1 MTPEP
6 VTHPTLPP
14 ELRLFLEAIGFDPA
28 DEIDWDE
35 LDQAAL
41 QPIIRWRLA
50 AQALN
55 LNQHTAPSIGHLR
68 QLATFPGFAEN
79 TLGPFFDLSSG
90 PHPTEVALAE
100 VMVKGVAER
109 LTQHTAAM
117 GRLATVIAESSKVL
131 REALLPTHP
140 ELAEQEEADKAAGKS
155 RLLRL
160 ATLAAQS
167 IGSPTQIRDED
178 LCMLLQ
184 GAMPVGRRL
193 HVAPATRAWTWTHE
207 EHVSADFTSPGS
219 AIRSA
224 WRHLLGVLSGEG
236 EWSLTSEQVG
246 HALWLCGYHP
256 GDDPMDVFQRAA
268 KRAKQTQDLEAK
280 LATIASID
288 PKLRHNLVDEVEM
301 VRWMSTQTHRWESI
315 CATLGICATKDPPG
329 DIAGFIDT
337 HGGGQMFQDT
347 LRAALGELKP
357 GSSARTQ
364 PDLHDVLALLW
375 AREPAP
381 GAIIN
386 QSVYEAMRHQK
397 NEANARAKDAEMLTE
412 QTVAAHKTTLERL
425 GWRTGMDPDAV
436 VMRATAAMQQ
446 VEDIK
451 LLFAEHPRL
460 RVPGSSLTGQVHDL
474 LELLD
479 KAGPNEGDQLREVAA
494 ELEQTNEV
502 LRNKLAD
509 EDSRHRQVVAAAER
523 AGRERTQQKQ
533 QARRWVEI
541 CNVLGW
547 PQHADPPTSL
557 AGFVKQDG
565 ARGQLAAG
573 AVAHYLATNHSGARL
588 GTILE
593 EVVAVLTFEQDHKQR
608 HGVTVIHSPGFLLQ
622 RAQEVLRLIRL
633 EVGNTEDTWN
643 ATLARVRQLATLVSN
658 LAALQASADCPT
670 AADISVDLAQLDI
683 EAAGKRMVEDMR
695 SLANYRGRACTK
707 WPMCVELS
715 REGGSA
721 ADAPTSSAE
730 IVALRDALLTRGFAS
745 SDIDQMDVAKMRSE
759 LARCP

>member
-256 GDDPMDVFQRAA
+256 GD
-268 KRAKQTQDLEAK
+268 E
-280 LATIASID
+280 
-288 PKLRHNLVDEVEM
+288 
-301 VRWMSTQTHRWESI
+301 
-315 CATLGICATKDPPG
+315 
-329 DIAGFIDT
+329 
-337 HGGGQMFQDT
+337 
-347 LRAALGELKP
+347 
-357 GSSARTQ
+357 
-364 PDLHDVLALLW
+364 
-375 AREPAP
+375 
-381 GAIIN
+381 
-386 QSVYEAMRHQK
+386 
-397 NEANARAKDAEMLTE
+397 
-412 QTVAAHKTTLERL
+412 
-425 GWRTGMDPDAV
+425 
-436 VMRATAAMQQ
+436 
-446 VEDIK
+446 
-451 LLFAEHPRL
+451 
-460 RVPGSSLTGQVHDL
+460 
-474 LELLD
+474 
-479 KAGPNEGDQLREVAA
+479 
-494 ELEQTNEV
+494 
-502 LRNKLAD
+502 
-509 EDSRHRQVVAAAER
+509 
-523 AGRERTQQKQ
+523 
-533 QARRWVEI
+533 
-541 CNVLGW
+541 
-547 PQHADPPTSL
+547 
-557 AGFVKQDG
+557 
-565 ARGQLAAG
+565 
-573 AVAHYLATNHSGARL
+573 
-588 GTILE
+588 
-593 EVVAVLTFEQDHKQR
+593 AVLTFEQDHKQR